1 MVVCQSMMS
10 SLVDEQL
17 WRSYWELGFDGA
29 GDTGAQLLVIK
40 VTLQGTEVS
49 VSTDLRMSGLVG
61 IDAEWGSSS
70 VFTNIVYR
78 LILSYN
84 ID

>member
-1 MVVCQSMMS
+1 MS

-61 IDAEWGSSS
+61 IDA
-70 VFTNIVYR
+70 
-78 LILSYN
+78 
-84 ID
+84 